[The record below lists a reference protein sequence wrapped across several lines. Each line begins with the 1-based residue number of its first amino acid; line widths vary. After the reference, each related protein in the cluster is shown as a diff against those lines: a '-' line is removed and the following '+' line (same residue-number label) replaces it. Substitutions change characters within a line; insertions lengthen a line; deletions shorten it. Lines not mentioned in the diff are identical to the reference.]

1 MKMTKAEIIEKVKDL
16 INAPSCYAPLKEL
29 AEAWLKAQDTA
40 AEKEMSR
47 KLVAELEAD
56 VQTAED
62 SLHFFESETGQK
74 IFGAEAAAQMAAH
87 FKELVASGGKWCDC
101 PACAPG
107 RAILDNKEV
116 ML

>member
-1 MKMTKAEIIEKVKDL
+1 MTKAEIIEKVKDL
-16 INAPSCYAPLKEL
+16 TNAPSCYGPLKTL
-29 AEAWLKAQDTA
+29 AEEWLEAVGTA
-40 AEKEMSR
+40 GEKEMSR

-62 SLHFFESETGQK
+62 SLHFFASETGRK

-87 FKELVASGGKWCDC
+87 FKELIASGGKWCDC

-116 ML
+116 IL

>member
-1 MKMTKAEIIEKVKDL
+1 MTKAEITEKVKAL
-16 INAPSCYAPLKEL
+16 VNAPSCYAPLKEL
-29 AEAWLKAQDTA
+29 AEAWLKAQDTT

-62 SLHFFESETGQK
+62 SLHFFESATGQK
-74 IFGAEAAAQMAAH
+74 IFGAETAAQMAAH
-87 FKELVASGGKWCDC
+87 FRELVASGGKWCDC

-116 ML
+116 LL

>member
-1 MKMTKAEIIEKVKDL
+1 MTKAEIVEKVKDL
-16 INAPSCYAPLKEL
+16 VAAPSCYGPLKAL
-29 AEAWLKAQDTA
+29 AEEWLKAQGTA

-62 SLHFFESETGQK
+62 SLHFFASETGQK
-74 IFGAEAAAQMAAH
+74 IFGAEAAAKMAAH

-116 ML
+116 LL

>member
-1 MKMTKAEIIEKVKDL
+1 MTKAEVTEKVKDL

-56 VQTAED
+56 VQTAKD
-62 SLHFFESETGQK
+62 SLQFFESETGQK
-74 IFGAEAAAQMAAH
+74 IFGAETAAQMAAH
-87 FKELVASGGKWCDC
+87 FRELVASGGKWCDC

>member
-1 MKMTKAEIIEKVKDL
+1 MTKAEIIEKVKDL
-16 INAPSCYAPLKEL
+16 TNAPSCYGPLKAL
-29 AEAWLKAQDTA
+29 AETWLKAQGTA
-40 AEKEMSR
+40 EEKEMSM

-62 SLHFFESETGQK
+62 SLHFFESETGKK
-74 IFGAEAAAQMAAH
+74 IVGEEFASKMAAH
-87 FKELVASGGKWCDC
+87 FKELIASGGKWCDC

-116 ML
+116 IL

>member
-1 MKMTKAEIIEKVKDL
+1 MTKAEIVEKVKDL
-16 INAPSCYAPLKEL
+16 VAAPSCYGPLKAL
-29 AEAWLKAQDTA
+29 AEEWLKAQGTA

-62 SLHFFESETGQK
+62 SLHFFASETGRK
-74 IFGAEAAAQMAAH
+74 IFGAEAAAKMAAH
-87 FKELVASGGKWCDC
+87 FKELAASGGKWCDC

-116 ML
+116 IL

>member
-1 MKMTKAEIIEKVKDL
+1 MTKAEIVEKVKDL
-16 INAPSCYAPLKEL
+16 TNAPSCYALLKAL
-29 AEAWLKAQDTA
+29 AEEWLKAQGTA
-40 AEKEMSR
+40 EEKEMSA

-62 SLHFFESETGQK
+62 SLHFFESETGKK
-74 IFGAEAAAQMAAH
+74 IVGEEFAAQMAAH
-87 FKELVASGGKWCDC
+87 FKELIAAGGKWCDC

-116 ML
+116 IM